1 MDYLKIYNRFVDYFK
16 STTPRDRLFNRNPDD
31 EVNKNLRRTYSFLRT
46 KCYFMRS
53 NGYWQTEDGLKR
65 ISEPRNSNFRFCGKG
80 QKGIHELILSR
91 RKDLPNMIRK
101 NFSKEFKNKNFEG
114 KELSVYVKEKLK
126 NDKD

>member
-1 MDYLKIYNRFVDYFK
+1 MDYLKIHNRFVDYFK

-31 EVNKNLRRTYSFLRT
+31 ERLKNDKINMIISSNLVKKYANVKIPELRT
-46 KCYFMRS
+46 
-53 NGYWQTEDGLKR
+53 N
-65 ISEPRNSNFRFCGKG
+65 NFRFCGKG

-101 NFSKEFKNKNFEG
+101 AFSKEFKNKNFEG
-114 KELSVYVKEKLK
+114 KELRDYVKDKLK